1 MIQNGF
7 VLKMYFVFDRN
18 EVVTIGGPKKCLK
31 KGHVV
36 VLKISKLKKIKRNM
50 KFILTY
56 SLFNQ

>member
-36 VLKISKLKKIKRNM
+36 VLKTSKTKKIK
-50 KFILTY
+50 KEYEIHLD
-56 SLFNQ
+56 